1 MPFFHSTKQKK
12 AVYAAF
18 FYLRKT
24 FCLREKL
31 QECFKKHD
39 TVARNIDNHTKIKYK
54 FRLLPQG
61 NGRGGVVVLIPI
73 KDVFNKVRSVAVH
86 RLPVEV

>member
-1 MPFFHSTKQKK
+1 M
-12 AVYAAF
+12 YAAF

-24 FCLREKL
+24 VNLREKL

-61 NGRGGVVVLIPI
+61 NGRGCVVVLIPI

>member
-1 MPFFHSTKQKK
+1 M
-12 AVYAAF
+12 YAAF

-39 TVARNIDNHTKIKYK
+39 TVVRNIDNHTKIKYK

-61 NGRGGVVVLIPI
+61 NGRGCVVVLIPI